1 MRVIFVS
8 SVSPFPNVHTEFS
21 LKSSTIV
28 ISKKIVEVQ
37 MLFCSSGVV
46 PQVKPLLLQLP
57 TVQTSLGSI
66 GCDPNFKPLIGRLF
80 LSPCHSWLGDDRLQA
95 LTCSLTALL
104 LP

>member
-37 MLFCSSGVV
+37 VLFCSSEGHHESR
-46 PQVKPLLLQLP
+46 LLLAATDHPNELRLCGLRSKFHATYLTP
-57 TVQTSLGSI
+57 VLFALSLMA
-66 GCDPNFKPLIGRLF
+66 GRR
-80 LSPCHSWLGDDRLQA
+80 SSQGPD
-95 LTCSLTALL
+95 
-104 LP
+104 